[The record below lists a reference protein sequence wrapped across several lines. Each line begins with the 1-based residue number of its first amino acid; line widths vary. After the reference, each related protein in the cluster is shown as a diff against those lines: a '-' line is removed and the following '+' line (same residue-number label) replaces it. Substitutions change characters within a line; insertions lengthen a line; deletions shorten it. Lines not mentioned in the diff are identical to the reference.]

1 LGERALVEFAVVDGR
16 LTAVVAVAGRVRV
29 HRLGPV
35 DAVAREMH
43 HLFFALRR
51 MAGPVAGP
59 GLRSRLATAAAR
71 IDAAVL
77 APLAAEFGDRDLVV
91 VPTQPLHALPWS
103 VLPSCRGRAVSVAP
117 SAALWLTATGRPMP
131 AGGRTVL
138 VAGPD
143 LVHAELEV
151 KELAELHPG
160 ATVLTGDRAR
170 VADVLTATAGAAL
183 VHLAAHGRFRA
194 DAPQFSALDLADGP
208 LTGHDVE
215 RLPVAPGCAVLSACE
230 TGTTAVLAG
239 GELLGL
245 AASLLAIGVRTVIAP
260 VLQVPDAETAPL
272 MTGLH
277 SGLRAGQPAA
287 AALAA
292 AAERA
297 AAGSDA
303 DAATAAAFICV
314 GA

>member
-1 LGERALVEFAVVDGR
+1 
-16 LTAVVAVAGRVRV
+16 VRV
-29 HRLGPV
+29 HPLGPAA
-35 DAVAREMH
+35 DVAREMH

-51 MAGPVAGP
+51 MAGAGGGR
-59 GLRSRLATAAAR
+59 GLRDRLDAAAAR

-77 APLAAEFGDRDLVV
+77 APLAASIGGRDLVV
-91 VPTQPLHALPWS
+91 VPTEPLHALPWS

-117 SAALWLTATGRPMP
+117 SAALWLTAARRPAP
-131 AGGRTVL
+131 PTGRTVL
-138 VAGPD
+138 AAGPD

-151 KELAELHPG
+151 KELSDLHPG
-160 ATVLTGDRAR
+160 ATVFSGEQAR
-170 VADVLTATAGAAL
+170 VSDVLGAMAGAGL

-194 DAPQFSALDLADGP
+194 DAPQFSAIDLADGP

-215 RLPVAPGCAVLSACE
+215 RLPQAPGCAVLSACE

-245 AASLLAIGVRTVIAP
+245 AASLLSIGVRTVIAP

-272 MTGLH
+272 MVELH
-277 SGLRAGQPAA
+277 RGLRAGRPAA

-292 AAERA
+292 AIGQA

-303 DAATAAAFICV
+303 DAATGAAFICV